1 MRKLIFVTACLI
13 VIITVIIEAMIF
25 LRVTRLPFIQ
35 LTVLGATHSLTHW
48 VGWIGTLYIAFT
60 APLLP
65 VIKRKASR
73 HYKAMLNI
81 HIIGNLLA
89 VLLISVHFAQQLT
102 RPATAYPVFGTGMV
116 LYPTMILLVATG
128 LVLTS
133 GALGKYF
140 RQLHFLHSALVLT
153 FYLVIVM
160 HIIHGV

>member
-81 HIIGNLLA
+81 HIIGNLTSCFTYLG
-89 VLLISVHFAQQLT
+89 SFC
-102 RPATAYPVFGTGMV
+102 
-116 LYPTMILLVATG
+116 PTTYKTCNSLSCVWHGNGIVPNDDFTCSDWSGLDLRCFRKIL
-128 LVLTS
+128 
-133 GALGKYF
+133 
-140 RQLHFLHSALVLT
+140 
-153 FYLVIVM
+153 
-160 HIIHGV
+160 